1 MKILFSAILITT
13 IASRHITSFSSTG
26 PCEIL
31 EDIIQ
36 SQKADDV
43 NNTATIINEVNTP
56 KIYEVIK
63 SGVKVPEPKKHHFG
77 KNGIYVF

>member
-1 MKILFSAILITT
+1 MAILITT
-13 IASRHITSFSSTG
+13 IVSGYTTLFAGTS

-36 SQKADDV
+36 KQKTDEV
-43 NNTATIINEVNTP
+43 TNTATIINEVKAP

-63 SGVKVPEPKKHHFG
+63 SGVKIPEPKKHHFG
-77 KNGIYVF
+77 KNGVYVF